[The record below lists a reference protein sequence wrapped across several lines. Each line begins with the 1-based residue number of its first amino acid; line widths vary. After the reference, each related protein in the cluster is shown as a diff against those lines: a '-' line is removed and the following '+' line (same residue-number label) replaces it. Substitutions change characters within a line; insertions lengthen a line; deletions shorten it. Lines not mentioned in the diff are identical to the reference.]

1 LLFGSDQSLGKL
13 LSKRFDLGYIAIRR
27 SLTNEIIAA
36 GAAEAPLAGGAHFSY
51 IRYVMQFG
59 ADASAIASKLVS

>member
-51 IRYVMQFG
+51 IR
-59 ADASAIASKLVS
+59 

>member
-1 LLFGSDQSLGKL
+1 MLFGSDQALGEL

-36 GAAEAPLAGGAHFSY
+36 GA
-51 IRYVMQFG
+51 
-59 ADASAIASKLVS
+59 DASAIASKLVS